1 MLLNIMHLF
10 KSMRDLVK
18 LADSIAKKIRKRV
31 LNEDRKKFGEYVGM
45 GADGTETSYI
55 DKVAE
60 DIAIKMVGKKANILS
75 EEAGFIDNG
84 KEYTM
89 VIDPIDGTK
98 NAINGIPFYGVSIA
112 IGKERIS
119 DIEYG
124 IVINIP
130 SGDIYNAKK
139 GEGAYL
145 NGKRIRAKKKPIYI
159 LSLGKSGNEKTWKM
173 VSRDTI
179 RAMGAA
185 AVEMCLVASGAASL
199 YFMPRDVLR
208 VTDLAASTL
217 IVREAGGF
225 VYDAHGSIL
234 DMHFNLEER
243 SGVIA
248 VSNAEMVG
256 DLI

>member
-1 MLLNIMHLF
+1 MH
-10 KSMRDLVK
+10 DLIK
-18 LADSIAKKIRKRV
+18 IAENIAKKIASKV
-31 LNEDRKKFGEYVGM
+31 KKEDSHRFGEYVGM
-45 GADGTETSYI
+45 GADGTETVYI

-60 DIAIKMVGKKANILS
+60 DIALKLIGDKANVLS

-84 KEYTM
+84 REYTF

-112 IGKERIS
+112 IGKKNIG

-130 SGDIYNAKK
+130 SGDVYEARR
-139 GEGAYL
+139 GAGAFL
-145 NGKRIRAKKKPIYI
+145 NGRKIRVMNKPVYC
-159 LSLGKSGNEKTWKM
+159 LSLGKSGNEKTWALAK
-173 VSRDTI
+173 RDTI

-199 YFMPRDVLR
+199 YFMPRDTLR

-225 VYDAHGSIL
+225 VYDIHG
-234 DMHFNLEER
+234 NPLEMPFSLEKR

-248 VSNAEMVG
+248 VSNPSIMR

>member
-1 MLLNIMHLF
+1 MQYF
-10 KSMRDLVK
+10 KSMDLAK
-18 LADSIAKKIRKRV
+18 LAEAIAKKIAKRV
-31 LNEDRKKFGEYVGM
+31 KQENFKKFGEYVGM
-45 GADGTETSYI
+45 GADGTETAYI

-60 DIAIKMVGKKANILS
+60 DIAIKMIGEKANVLS

-84 KEYTM
+84 KEYTL

-112 IGKERIS
+112 IGKERLS
-119 DIEYG
+119 DVIYG

-130 SGDIYNAKK
+130 TGDVYKAGKD
-139 GEGAYL
+139 EGAYL
-145 NGKRIRAKKKPIYI
+145 NGRKIKVEDKPVYC
-159 LSLGKSGNEKTWKM
+159 LSLGKSGNEKTWSMAKQGT
-173 VSRDTI
+173 V

-225 VYDAHGSIL
+225 VYDAHGSSL
-234 DMHFNLEER
+234 DMPLNLEKR

-248 VSNAEMVG
+248 ASNPNIVG
-256 DLI
+256 ELI

>member
-1 MLLNIMHLF
+1 M
-10 KSMRDLVK
+10 DLVK
-18 LADSIAKKIRKRV
+18 LADAIAKKIARRV
-31 LNEDRKKFGEYVGM
+31 RSEDASKFGEYVGM
-45 GADGTETSYI
+45 GADGTETVYI

-60 DIAIKMVGKKANILS
+60 DIAIKMVGEKANVLS

-84 KEYTM
+84 KEYTL

-98 NAINGIPFYGVSIA
+98 NAMNGIPFYGVSIA
-112 IGKERIS
+112 IGKERLS
-119 DIEYG
+119 DVEYG

-130 SGDIYNAKK
+130 TGDAYKAKK
-139 GEGAYL
+139 GEGATM
-145 NGKRIRAKKKPIYI
+145 NGRKIKVEDKPVYC

-173 VSRDTI
+173 ASQNTI

-208 VTDLAASTL
+208 VTDLAASSL

-225 VYDAHGSIL
+225 VYDAHGSPL
-234 DMHFNLEER
+234 DMPFNLEKR

-248 VSNAEMVG
+248 ASNPKIVG
-256 DLI
+256 ELI